1 MSLADARAAAL
12 QAKALVRQGRDPH
25 REAMASRA
33 RNHVP
38 SVKELRAVWA
48 AVEDEPMRDL
58 VRFLPPERR
67 FA

>member
-12 QAKALVRQGRDPH
+12 QAKALVRQGRDP